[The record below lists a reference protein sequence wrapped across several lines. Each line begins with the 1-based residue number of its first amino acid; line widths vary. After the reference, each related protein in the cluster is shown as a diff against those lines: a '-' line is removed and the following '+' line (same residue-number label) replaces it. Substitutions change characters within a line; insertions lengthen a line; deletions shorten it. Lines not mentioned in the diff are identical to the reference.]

1 MSLPG
6 PFRLVS
12 TIARRNAIQAVSE
25 APEGYVVTIE
35 EETRTLEQNAAAH
48 AALTDIM
55 GQVTWKGQRFN
66 LVTWKRLTQ
75 ASFLRE
81 QGEQVEMIPAL
92 DGNGFDVIYEKSSK
106 WGKKKFS
113 AWLEWIHMFGAQNGV
128 VFRETHHG

>member
-6 PFRLVS
+6 PFRLV
-12 TIARRNAIQAVSE
+12 TPIARKNAVAAVLA

-35 EETRTLEQNAAAH
+35 EETRTLEQNSAAH
-48 AALTDIM
+48 AILTDIM
-55 GQVTWKGQRFN
+55 EQVTWKGQRFN

-75 ASFLRE
+75 ASFLRD

-113 AWLEWIHMFGAQNGV
+113 AWIEWIYAFGAQNGV
-128 VFRETHHG
+128 KFQ